1 MTEHVEIGV
10 QGMSCGSCVARV
22 ERALGHLPGVLS
34 AQVNLATQKATL
46 QSENGVDLA
55 GVVAALDEA
64 GYGAQ
69 TDEVTV
75 PIGGMSCGACV
86 SRIEKSLNELPGV
99 TGVSVNLA
107 SQKGTVRFLPSVVS
121 IARIHRA
128 IEDAGYQSQGMATDD
143 SSENQDK
150 AGIQLRNQVVIAAL
164 LTFPVVFIAMGKML
178 PLLDALFTSMMPHRG
193 WMAVE
198 WVLTTPVVFY
208 AGARFYRAGVA
219 ELKHLSPGMNSLVM
233 IGVSA
238 AYLYSV
244 AALLVPGFF
253 PAGTAESYF
262 EAAAVIVTLILLGRY
277 FEHIARG
284 RTSEAIKKLL
294 QLQAK
299 MAHVLRNEQIVD
311 IPTDELVAGDRI
323 LVRPGERIP
332 VDGVVE
338 EGESY
343 VDESMISGEP
353 MPVKKLTKA
362 EVIGGTINK
371 NGALTYRATRVGSD
385 TLLSKIIKM
394 VESAQAEK
402 PPIQQL
408 ADKIAGIFVPIVMFI
423 AAVTFVAWLV
433 MGPDPAL
440 SFAYVTTVSVL
451 LIACPCAMG
460 LATPTAIMVGTG
472 RGAEMGVLLRK
483 GAALETL
490 ARMDTIVL
498 DKTGTLTQGRPEMT
512 DFVVLKGQ
520 ETEVLSWV
528 AAVEAQS
535 EHPIAEAIVRAAH
548 ERGLTMPEASQVKA
562 VPGYGISAEV
572 GGHTLSIGA
581 DRYMTLLGI
590 ELSDTHDQGKA
601 LAEQAKSPL
610 YASVDGHLAAIIAV
624 ADPVKEGAVEAI
636 QSLRAKDLNVAM
648 LTGDNSATAN
658 AITRQV
664 GIERV
669 LAEVL
674 PDQKA
679 DEINRL
685 QNEGRRV
692 VFVGDGIND
701 APALAQAD
709 VGIAMGTGTDIA
721 IEVGDVVLMRGDLRG
736 INDAIALSRR
746 TRRTILTNFAWA
758 YGYNVAL
765 IPVAAGV
772 LYPMTGFLLSP
783 MLAAAAMSISS
794 VFVLTNSLRLR
805 RFQPDKVTIG
815 SSGVINKI
823 FGKPVG
829 ET

>member
-1 MTEHVEIGV
+1 MGELVEIGV

-22 ERALGHLPGVLS
+22 EKALGSLPGVES
-34 AQVNLATQKATL
+34 AQVNLATQKAAL
-46 QSENGVDLA
+46 RSENGVDLT
-55 GVVAALDEA
+55 GVVSALEEA
-64 GYGAQ
+64 GYKAHS
-69 TDEVTV
+69 DEVKV
-75 PIGGMSCGACV
+75 PIGGMSCGSCV
-86 SRIEKSLNELPGV
+86 SRIEKSLKELPGV

-107 SQKGTVRFLPSVVS
+107 SQKGTVWFLPNVVS

-128 IEDAGYQSQGMATDD
+128 IEEAGYQAQGIAHDD
-143 SSENQDK
+143 SSEKPDD
-150 AGIQLRNQVVIAAL
+150 AGIHLRNQVVIAAL
-164 LTFPVVFIAMGKML
+164 LTFPVVIIAMGKML
-178 PLLDALFTSMMPHRG
+178 PLLDALFTSVMPHRG

-198 WVLTTPVVFY
+198 WILTTPVVFY
-208 AGARFYRAGVA
+208 AGARFYRAGAA
-219 ELKHLSPGMNSLVM
+219 ELKHLNPGMNSLVM

-244 AALLVPGFF
+244 AALLVPDFF
-253 PAGTAESYF
+253 PVGTAESYF

-277 FEHIARG
+277 FEHIAKG

-294 QLQAK
+294 QLQSK

-311 IPTDELVAGDRI
+311 ISADELVAGDLI

-332 VDGVVE
+332 VDGVVV

-353 MPVKKLTKA
+353 MPVRKLTKA

-385 TLLSKIIKM
+385 TLLSKIIRM
-394 VESAQAEK
+394 VESAQSEK

-408 ADKIAGIFVPIVMFI
+408 ADKIAGIFVPIVMLI
-423 AAVTFVAWLV
+423 AAATFVAWLV
-433 MGPDPAL
+433 MGPEPAL
-440 SFAYVTTVSVL
+440 SFAFVTTVSVL

-460 LATPTAIMVGTG
+460 LATPTAIMVATG

-498 DKTGTLTQGRPEMT
+498 DKTGTLTKGRPELT

-520 ETEVLSWV
+520 EAEVLGWV
-528 AAVEAQS
+528 AAVEGQS

-548 ERGLTMPEASQVKA
+548 ERGLTVPTASQVKA
-562 VPGYGISAEV
+562 MPGYGISAEV
-572 GGHTLSIGA
+572 DGHKLSIGA
-581 DRYMTLLGI
+581 DRYMSLLGI
-590 ELSDTHDQGKA
+590 DLNDTLNQREA
-601 LAEQAKSPL
+601 LAGQAKSPL
-610 YASVDGHLAAIIAV
+610 YAAVDGHLTAIIAV
-624 ADPVKEGAVEAI
+624 ADPVKEEAVEAI
-636 QSLRAKDLNVAM
+636 RSLRTKGLNITM
-648 LTGDNSATAN
+648 LTGDNSGTAN
-658 AITRQV
+658 AIARQV
-664 GIERV
+664 GIEHV

-679 DEINRL
+679 DEIKRL
-685 QNEGRRV
+685 QNECRRV

-701 APALAQAD
+701 SPALAQAD

-721 IEVGDVVLMRGDLRG
+721 IEVGDVVLMRGDLNG

-772 LYPMTGFLLSP
+772 LYPITGFLLSP
-783 MLAAAAMSISS
+783 VLAAAAMSISS

-805 RFQPDKVTIG
+805 RFQPSFSKKHLG
-815 SSGVINKI
+815 AN
-823 FGKPVG
+823 
-829 ET
+829 